1 MKFDVYHQSKKYNAD
16 NDLITLG
23 YLMLLYLVVH
33 IIYAVVYFYGIRAQQ
48 AESIMTLIGAISM
61 ETVFT
66 FYVIFATK
74 KCRFCDSVIVN
85 EKTIELCYKKKREL
99 VFPHKDFRLGRGI
112 SYNKEICYIYDG
124 YSIIPI
130 GYLPEEEYKKL
141 SEAIGGFVK
150 AYLDGQKELFNR

>member
-1 MKFDVYHQSKKYNAD
+1 MRFSVYHQSKKYGAVS
-16 NDLITLG
+16 DLITLR

-33 IIYAVVYFYGIRAQQ
+33 ILSVVAYFYGIKAHQE
-48 AESIMTLIGAISM
+48 ESIMMHIVAILT

-141 SEAIGGFVK
+141 SEVIGGFVK
-150 AYLDGQKELFNR
+150 AYLDRQKELCSR

>member
-1 MKFDVYHQSKKYNAD
+1 MRFSVYHQSKKYGAVS
-16 NDLITLG
+16 DLITLR

-33 IIYAVVYFYGIRAQQ
+33 ILSVVAYFYGIKTRQE
-48 AESIMTLIGAISM
+48 ESIMMHIVAILT
-61 ETVFT
+61 EAIFT

-74 KCRFCDSVIVN
+74 KCSFCDSVIVN

-141 SEAIGGFVK
+141 SEAVEDFVK
-150 AYLDGQKELFNR
+150 AYLERQKELCNR